1 MCHLTH
7 KFPPLVPIIKIW
19 LCIYYRSETETNICI
34 KKEPLI
40 NTVVR
45 IHFVI
50 LFQIITTLSRKET
63 TVAFPL
69 TITVLNVMG
78 PKEAKFPLES
88 YVRERGNPKPW
99 HQPEE
104 DFPGGDTTQLRWPM
118 EITCKI
124 DKETRQW
131 WVRENGWDHTRPG
144 EYART
149 LLALRETWH
158 VTRAF
163 QCFPLLMCSH

>member
-45 IHFVI
+45 IPFVI

-63 TVAFPL
+63 IVAFPL
-69 TITVLNVMG
+69 TITLLNIMG

-88 YVRERGNPKPW
+88 YVREMGNPKPW
-99 HQPEE
+99 YQPEE
-104 DFPGGDTTQLRWPM
+104 DSPSRRRCHTVLVTYGNNLYNTQREKTMMGQRKRVGLHPARWV
-118 EITCKI
+118 C
-124 DKETRQW
+124 
-131 WVRENGWDHTRPG
+131 
-144 EYART
+144 T

-163 QCFPLLMCSH
+163 QCFPLLMWSH